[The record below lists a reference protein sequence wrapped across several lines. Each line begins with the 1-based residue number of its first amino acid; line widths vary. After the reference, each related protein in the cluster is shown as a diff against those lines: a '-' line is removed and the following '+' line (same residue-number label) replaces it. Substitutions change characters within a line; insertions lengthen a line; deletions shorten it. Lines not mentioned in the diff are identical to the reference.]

1 MRIFVTGGTGLLGNT
16 ILRQLTET
24 DHETLTLV
32 RRSPETAVFDGIR
45 TDFIYG
51 ELLDHPTID
60 EAVSRCDAVIHAA
73 GYIHIGWTKLD
84 ESMRVN
90 RDGTRSVIDACR
102 KHGRKLVH
110 VASTNTMA
118 VGTRTTPADET
129 TPLDN
134 DGGQV
139 PCNYVLSK
147 RAAVSDIHNAIRQ
160 GLKAVIVCPGFMLGP
175 WDWKPSSG
183 RMMLEVGRRWKP
195 IAPAGGC
202 CVCDARD
209 VAAAIIRATEGEVE
223 SGREFIL
230 GGENWTYKALWGEMA
245 RRMGTRGPLVAAGP
259 LQRWIGGTVGDL
271 WGWMFA
277 ESDVNSA
284 GIRMTRQYHWYD
296 SSRAQRELGYQIR
309 DVRDSLDDTAEWIRA
324 HHV

>member
-32 RRSPETAVFDGIR
+32 RRAPESVVFNGIR
-45 TDFIYG
+45 TDFIKG
-51 ELLDHPTID
+51 DLLDQPAID
-60 EAVSRCDAVIHAA
+60 EAVARCDAVIHAA
-73 GYIHIGWTKLD
+73 GYIHIGWRKLD

-90 RDGTRSVIDACR
+90 RDGTRAVVDACL
-102 KHGRKLVH
+102 KHGRRLVH

-118 VGTRTTPADET
+118 IGTRTTPADET

-134 DGGQV
+134 AGGQV

-147 RAAVSDIHNAIRQ
+147 RAAVTDIHNAIGR
-160 GLKAVIVCPGFMLGP
+160 GLNAVIVCPGFMLGP

-183 RMMLEVGRRWKP
+183 RMMLEVGRGWKP
-195 IAPAGGC
+195 VAPAGGC

-209 VAAAIIRATEGEVE
+209 VAAAIIRAAEEEVE

-230 GGENWTYKALWGEMA
+230 GGENCTYKSLWREMA
-245 RRMGTRGPLVAAGP
+245 HRMGKRGPLFAAGP
-259 LQRWIGGTVGDL
+259 VQQWIGGTLGDL
-271 WGWMFA
+271 WGMIVA

-309 DVRDSLDDTAEWIRA
+309 DVRGSLDDTAQWIRQ